1 MQRIVL
7 FFLIGT
13 LVFVFSC
20 QEISEKLSS
29 KSKQNENV
37 EMESDEEEYEDLD
50 STEINESKQ
59 LSFHEE
65 LYGEKNKDTS
75 EIYQKLKVDEFNNE
89 IAKFIA
95 GLESE
100 KYKEL
105 QKKPF
110 YETHKSNITQA
121 WEKTEGEDLEPI
133 TRWTRENQIAGN
145 PNYESTV
152 FYPFSGPDILYA
164 NAFFPFAKNYVLVGL
179 EQIGSLPH
187 IESLSAEMLNEY
199 LTGIRASQRYINKH
213 GYYMTKHMQEDF
225 SKTELNGTV
234 HLILYYLALT
244 KHQILGV
251 EEIALDNYGNVTEK
265 KLGNIRGVKVDFAN
279 EDLKNKQT
287 VFYFKLN
294 LSNENIEKNPGFL
307 RFLSNQFDLNTYM
320 KSASYI
326 LHDSHFSTVCNFALD
341 KSIKILQDDT
351 GVPFYKFKNSTFD
364 LTFFGKYT
372 STIKDF
378 KNHYQPELKKAIDA
392 QEVAHELPF
401 IVGYSSWLGE
411 TLLIYANKSKDS
423 ENDEEVLAQ
432 NNEKKEITKKEV
444 KKKEETKLVT
454 KTDNQERKLV
464 YKVQILFSSRYF
476 KEGSPEFKGLKNV
489 GYYQD
494 NGAYKYTIGNET
506 SAEDCI
512 MLRKKAQQAG
522 FEDAF
527 IIALFDGKRISL
539 HQAKKISN

>member
-1 MQRIVL
+1 MRKTFL
-7 FFLIGT
+7 FLLIGS
-13 LVFVFSC
+13 LFYSISC
-20 QEISEKLSS
+20 QEISKKLSS
-29 KSKQNENV
+29 KNEPNEV
-37 EMESDEEEYEDLD
+37 SEIESEEEEEYDTLASEEE
-50 STEINESKQ
+50 TKKE

-65 LYGEKNKDTS
+65 LYGTNNEAENATY
-75 EIYQKLKVDEFNNE
+75 EKLKVDEYNNE

-95 GLESE
+95 GLSSE
-100 KYKEL
+100 KYSEL

-110 YETHKSNITQA
+110 YETHQSNISQA

-145 PNYESTV
+145 PDYKSTV

-164 NAFFPFAKNYVLVGL
+164 NAFFPFAQNYVLVGL
-179 EQIGSLPH
+179 EHVGSLPH
-187 IESLSAEMLNEY
+187 IESLSPEMLNEY
-199 LTGIRASQRYINKH
+199 LTGIRSSQRYINKH

-225 SKTELNGTV
+225 SQTELNGTV

-251 EEIALDNYGNVTEK
+251 EEIALDNYGDVTEK
-265 KLGNIRGVKVDFAN
+265 KLGNIRGIKVDFAN
-279 EDLKNKQT
+279 ENLKNKQS
-287 VFYFKLN
+287 VYYFKLD

-326 LHDSHFSTVCNFALD
+326 LHDSHFSTLCNYVLD
-341 KSIKILQDDT
+341 KSVKILQDDT
-351 GVPFYKFKNSTFD
+351 GVPYSKFKNSKFD
-364 LTFFGKYT
+364 MTFFGKYT

-378 KNHYQPELKKAIDA
+378 KNHYQPELKKALDA
-392 QEVAHELPF
+392 QAGSHDLPF

-411 TLLIYANKSKDS
+411 TLLIYANKSKANGSKEEYLAENEEKS
-423 ENDEEVLAQ
+423 EPI
-432 NNEKKEITKKEV
+432 KTEI
-444 KKKEETKLVT
+444 KKKETKIET
-454 KTDNQERKLV
+454 KTDKQERKLV
-464 YKVQILFSSRYF
+464 YKVQIVFSSRYF
-476 KEGSPEFKGLKNV
+476 KEGAPEFKGLKNV
-489 GYYQD
+489 GYYED
-494 NGAYKYTIGNET
+494 NGAYKYTIGNEA

-512 MLRKKAQQAG
+512 MLRKKAQDAG

-527 IIALFDGKRISL
+527 IIALFNGKRISL